1 MFAIQSADKC
11 NLLPLGLA
19 VTACQAGRKFEL
31 PRERSKLF
39 LVVPNPFKSLKGA
52 FEPENMFLLLTGH
65 MSAQARKPLLAF
77 LKDIADFIDLG
88 VNGPFRHNRSSN
100 YRSR

>member
-1 MFAIQSADKC
+1 MILVIPD
-11 NLLPLGLA
+11 P
-19 VTACQAGRKFEL
+19 FES
-31 PRERSKLF
+31 PEGASK
-39 LVVPNPFKSLKGA
+39 
-52 FEPENMFLLLTGH
+52 PENMFLLLAGH

-88 VNGPFRHNRSSN
+88 VNGPLRLDRSSN